1 VAKCSALL
9 ALIVLFLASGASAQV
24 PTSGNIFFG
33 YSHNSADSNGGPRFG
48 LNGWDGSLEGKVAPW
63 VGIVADLS
71 GAYGSGD
78 SLHTVVFG
86 PRLSVP
92 VGRIT
97 PFAHALVGV
106 SHISG
111 HSTSDTSFGDALGG
125 GLDYQ
130 FLDRIGWRFQID
142 DLQTRF
148 FSRTQNDF
156 RFSTGIVLHF

>member
-125 GLDYQ
+125 GFDYQ